1 MSTLTVVRDERAVA
15 MVISPVQ
22 VKICC
27 IRSPEEAQVALSFG
41 AAALGLVSE
50 MSGGPGELPEETIR
64 EIVDSVPPSVG
75 TFLLTAVTDADRLIE
90 KAHNCGVNTIQ
101 LWDRLAPLDY
111 LQLRMELPGVS
122 LVQAIHVV
130 DSTAVQAALAAA
142 RQVDALVLD
151 SANPQVPY
159 RWEPRSGKT
168 HDWGISREIVDT
180 VDRPVLLAGG
190 LNPGNVE
197 DAVRSVRPYG
207 VDVCSGVRTGDA
219 LDRRK
224 VVSFFEA
231 LRKVST

>member
-1 MSTLTVVRDERAVA
+1 
-15 MVISPVQ
+15 
-22 VKICC
+22 
-27 IRSPEEAQVALSFG
+27 
-41 AAALGLVSE
+41 
-50 MSGGPGELPEETIR
+50 
-64 EIVDSVPPSVG
+64 VG

-90 KAHNCGVNTIQ
+90 KAQNCGVNTLQ
-101 LWDRLAPLDY
+101 LWDALAPVDY
-111 LQLRMELPGVS
+111 LRLRMELSEVS

-130 DSTAVQAALAAA
+130 DSTAVQAAIAAA

-197 DAVRSVRPYG
+197 YAVRSVRPYG

-231 LRKVST
+231 LRKVSI

>member
-1 MSTLTVVRDERAVA
+1 

-64 EIVDSVPPSVG
+64 EIVDSLPPSVG

-90 KAHNCGVNTIQ
+90 KAQNCGVNTLQ
-101 LWDRLAPLDY
+101 LWDTLAPVDY
-111 LQLRMELPGVS
+111 LRLRMELPEVS

-130 DSTAVQAALAAA
+130 DSTAVQAAIVAA

-168 HDWGISREIVDT
+168 HDWGISTALWRRRVQRSANRRHP
-180 VDRPVLLAGG
+180 RPSEGGCLLRGVA
-190 LNPGNVE
+190 E
-197 DAVRSVRPYG
+197 DLHLSPQTKVR
-207 VDVCSGVRTGDA
+207 
-219 LDRRK
+219 
-224 VVSFFEA
+224 
-231 LRKVST
+231 

>member
-1 MSTLTVVRDERAVA
+1 
-15 MVISPVQ
+15 MVIPPVQ

-27 IRSPEEAQVALSFG
+27 IRSPEEAEVALSFG

-50 MSGGPGELPEETIR
+50 MSAGPGELPEETIR

-75 TFLLTAVTDADRLIE
+75 TFLLTAVTVADRLIE
-90 KAHNCGVNTIQ
+90 KAQICGVNTIQ
-101 LWDRLAPLDY
+101 LWDPLAPVDY
-111 LQLRMELPGVS
+111 LRLRMELPGVS

-130 DSTAVQAALAAA
+130 DDTAVQAAIAAA

-190 LNPGNVE
+190 PKPGNVE
-197 DAVRSVRPYG
+197 YAVRSVRPYG
-207 VDVCSGVRTGDA
+207 VDVCSGVRTGDV
-219 LDRRK
+219 LDRRL
-224 VVSFFEA
+224 VASFFEA